1 MNEVERADDPQR
13 VVRLIAEFTARSGR
27 EEEVSSLLLA
37 LADDVRREPGCLEFA
52 THRVVAPPAS
62 IDVARGPAPI
72 GTRFV
77 VAEAYRDE
85 AAFAAHISAPHGA
98 VFNAALGPLI
108 VEDGSVL
115 TFLARD

>member
-1 MNEVERADDPQR
+1 MSEERADAPQG
-13 VVRLIAEFTARSGR
+13 VVRLLAEFTARSGR
-27 EEEVSSLLLA
+27 EEEVARLLLA

-62 IDVARGPAPI
+62 IDIANGPAPI
-72 GTRFV
+72 GTRFIV
-77 VAEAYRDE
+77 TEAYRDE
-85 AAFAAHISAPHGA
+85 AAFAAHIAAPYGA

-115 TFLARD
+115 TFVARD